1 MSHINMGLAL
11 RGSVEGDMAQLT
23 EMLEDA
29 IALLAMNNI
38 DQWQKGSI
46 SSEILLDAIR
56 HDQGFV
62 WEQRDTTGI
71 AGFCVLDTY
80 DELYEENLAK
90 GEWTIEGPYLAI
102 HRVMVSQHLRG
113 RKVTTQMFLDIKKM
127 GIVNNIASL
136 RIDTHPDNVMMQKTL
151 KRNGFVRTGLL
162 YMPSGSPRY
171 AYEFDLSL
179 I

>member
-11 RGSVEGDMAQLT
+11 RGSIESDMAQLT
-23 EMLEDA
+23 GMLEDA

-38 DQWQKGSI
+38 DQWQNGTI
-46 SSEILLDAIR
+46 SSEILLDAIM
-56 HDQGFV
+56 HDQAFV
-62 WEQRDTTGI
+62 WEQRDSTGI

-80 DELYEENLAK
+80 DELYENLAE
-90 GEWTIEGPYLAI
+90 GEWTVPGSYLAI

-127 GIVNNIASL
+127 GIVNNVDSL
-136 RIDTHPDNVMMQKTL
+136 RIDTHPDNIMMQKTL

-162 YMPSGSPRY
+162 FMPSGSSRY
-171 AYEFDLSL
+171 TYEFDLSKF
-179 I
+179 

>member
-1 MSHINMGLAL
+1 MGLAL
-11 RGSVEGDMAQLT
+11 RESVESDMAQLT
-23 EMLEDA
+23 GMLEDA

-38 DQWQKGSI
+38 DQWQNGTI
-46 SSEILLDAIR
+46 SNEDLLDAIM

-62 WEQRDTTGI
+62 WEQRDATGI

-80 DELYEENLAK
+80 DELYEETLAEGK
-90 GEWTIEGPYLAI
+90 WTVEGPYLSI

-113 RKVTTQMFLDIKKM
+113 RKVTSQMFLDIKKM
-127 GIVNNIASL
+127 GIVNNITSL

-171 AYEFDLSL
+171 TYEFDLSHF
-179 I
+179 

>member
-62 WEQRDTTGI
+62 
-71 AGFCVLDTY
+71 
-80 DELYEENLAK
+80 
-90 GEWTIEGPYLAI
+90 
-102 HRVMVSQHLRG
+102 
-113 RKVTTQMFLDIKKM
+113 
-127 GIVNNIASL
+127 
-136 RIDTHPDNVMMQKTL
+136 
-151 KRNGFVRTGLL
+151 
-162 YMPSGSPRY
+162 
-171 AYEFDLSL
+171 
-179 I
+179 

>member
-11 RGSVEGDMAQLT
+11 RGSIESDMAQFT
-23 EMLEDA
+23 GMLEDA

-38 DQWQKGSI
+38 DQWQNGTI
-46 SSEILLDAIR
+46 SSEILLDAIM
-56 HDQGFV
+56 HDQAFV
-62 WEQRDTTGI
+62 WEQRDSTGI

-80 DELYEENLAK
+80 DELYENLAE
-90 GEWTIEGPYLAI
+90 GEWTVPGSYLAI

-127 GIVNNIASL
+127 GIVNNVDSL
-136 RIDTHPDNVMMQKTL
+136 RIDTHPDNIMMQKTL

-162 YMPSGSPRY
+162 YMPSGSSRY
-171 AYEFDLSL
+171 TYEFDLSKF
-179 I
+179 

>member
-11 RGSVEGDMAQLT
+11 RESVESDMAQLT
-23 EMLEDA
+23 GMLEDA

-38 DQWQKGSI
+38 DQWQNGTI
-46 SSEILLDAIR
+46 SNEDLLDAIM

-62 WEQRDTTGI
+62 WEQRDATGI

-80 DELYEENLAK
+80 DELYEETLAEGK
-90 GEWTIEGPYLAI
+90 WTVEGPYLAI

-113 RKVTTQMFLDIKKM
+113 RKVSTQMFLDIKK
-127 GIVNNIASL
+127 IAVVNHIASL

-171 AYEFDLSL
+171 TYEFDLSHF
-179 I
+179 

>member
-11 RGSVEGDMAQLT
+11 RGSIESDMAQLT
-23 EMLEDA
+23 GMLEDA

-38 DQWQKGSI
+38 DQWQNGTI
-46 SSEILLDAIR
+46 FSEILLDAIM
-56 HDQGFV
+56 HDQAFV
-62 WEQRDTTGI
+62 WEQRDSTGI

-80 DELYEENLAK
+80 DELYENLAE
-90 GEWTIEGPYLAI
+90 GEWTVPGSYLAI

-127 GIVNNIASL
+127 GIVNNVDSL
-136 RIDTHPDNVMMQKTL
+136 RIDTHPDNIMMQKTL

-162 YMPSGSPRY
+162 YMPSGSSRY
-171 AYEFDLSL
+171 TYEFDLSKF
-179 I
+179 

>member
-11 RGSVEGDMAQLT
+11 RGSIESDMAQLT
-23 EMLEDA
+23 GMLEDA

-46 SSEILLDAIR
+46 SSEILLDAIM
-56 HDQGFV
+56 HDQAFV
-62 WEQRDTTGI
+62 WEQRDSTGI

-80 DELYEENLAK
+80 DELYENLAE
-90 GEWTIEGPYLAI
+90 GEWTVPGSYLAI

-127 GIVNNIASL
+127 GIVNNVDSL
-136 RIDTHPDNVMMQKTL
+136 RIDTHPDNIMMQKTL

-162 YMPSGSPRY
+162 YMPSGSSRY
-171 AYEFDLSL
+171 TYEFDLSKF
-179 I
+179 

>member
-11 RGSVEGDMAQLT
+11 RESVESDMAQLT
-23 EMLEDA
+23 GMLEDA

-38 DQWQKGSI
+38 DQWQNGTI
-46 SSEILLDAIR
+46 SNEDLLDAIM

-62 WEQRDTTGI
+62 WEQRDTKGI

-80 DELYEENLAK
+80 DEPYENLAE
-90 GEWTIEGPYLAI
+90 GEWTVKGPYLSI
-102 HRVMVSQHLRG
+102 HRFMVSKHLRG
-113 RKVTTQMFLDIKKM
+113 RKVTSQMFLDIKKM
-127 GIVNNIASL
+127 GIVNNISSL

-171 AYEFDLSL
+171 TYEFDLSQF
-179 I
+179 

>member
-11 RGSVEGDMAQLT
+11 RESVESDMAQLT
-23 EMLEDA
+23 GMLEDA

-38 DQWQKGSI
+38 DQWQNGTI
-46 SSEILLDAIR
+46 SNEDLLDAIM
-56 HDQGFV
+56 HDQSFV

-80 DELYEENLAK
+80 DEPYENLAE
-90 GEWTIEGPYLAI
+90 GEWTVKGPYLSI

-113 RKVTTQMFLDIKKM
+113 RKVTSQMFLDIKKM
-127 GIVNNIASL
+127 GVVNNITSL

-171 AYEFDLSL
+171 TYEFDLSQF
-179 I
+179 